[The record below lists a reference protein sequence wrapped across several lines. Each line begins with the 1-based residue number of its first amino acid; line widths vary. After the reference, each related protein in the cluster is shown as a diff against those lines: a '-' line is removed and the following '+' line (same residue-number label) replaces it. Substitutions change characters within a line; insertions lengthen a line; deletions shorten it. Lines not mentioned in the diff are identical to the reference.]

1 MTRYL
6 LNLSIDDNPVAFPVQ
21 KINIVLFMKET
32 HAIVK
37 VPFTIVSIYQRDYH
51 DLTVLVSV
59 TDVSLPITRRIRRSA

>member
-1 MTRYL
+1 
-6 LNLSIDDNPVAFPVQ
+6 
-21 KINIVLFMKET
+21 MKET